1 MQGAVSGEAHPLGS
15 FAWLRMTGWFYWIA
29 TANGNRSSLIMLK
42 FPAFLALLL
51 ALLAIGRAADTSA
64 TLNPLAESYVKLA
77 LAAGVH
83 DGDYVD
89 AYYGPPAWRTA
100 AEAEKLPLADVR
112 ARLDALSK
120 DLAKADASKFDDM
133 GRRRYAY
140 LSKLVAA
147 LSTRLSVIAGG
158 KFPFDDESLLIY
170 DTVAPKQTSAYYESV
185 LAELSKALPGEGPVG
200 PRYQAFRNQF
210 VIPPAKLDTVFKA
223 AIAEARA
230 RTLKKIPLP
239 EGEKFTLEY
248 VKNKP
253 WSGYNW
259 YQGNAHSVIQINTDL
274 PIFIDRA
281 VDLAAHEGYPGHHV
295 YSTLLEQKLLKER
308 GWVEFSVNPLFGPNA
323 IVAEGSA
330 NYGIDVAFPGAEKLA
345 FERDVLFPLAGLDP
359 AKAAEYARVQELTK
373 KLSFAGNEAARR
385 YLNGEITAAEAATW
399 LEKYALMEPARAQQ
413 RVRFMDKYRSYVITY
428 NHGLKLVGDS
438 VEKQAKGDRDKRWE
452 VFTELISTPQVPSG
466 LK

>member
-1 MQGAVSGEAHPLGS
+1 MNSVVKTPVRLAMA
-15 FAWLRMTGWFYWIA
+15 A
-29 TANGNRSSLIMLK
+29 
-42 FPAFLALLL
+42 LAL
-51 ALLAIGRAADTSA
+51 AAMMPFAVAADKPVMNA
-64 TLNPLAESYVKLA
+64 LAETYVKLA

-89 AYYGPPAWRTA
+89 AYYGPPEWRTA
-100 AEAEKLPLADVR
+100 AEAEKLPLAEVR
-112 ARLDALSK
+112 ARLETLGR
-120 DLAKADASKFDDM
+120 DLAKVDTAGFDSL
-133 GRRRYAY
+133 GRQRHAY
-140 LSKLVAA
+140 LSKLVGA
-147 LSTRLSVIAGG
+147 LSTRLAIVAGG

-170 DTVAPKQTSAYYESV
+170 DTVAPRQDASHYEAV
-185 LAELSKALPGEGPVG
+185 VAELNKALPGEGPVAA
-200 PRYQAFRNQF
+200 RYQAFRNQF
-210 VIPPAKLDTVFKA
+210 IIPPEKLDAVFQA

-230 RTLKKIPLP
+230 RTLKRIPLP
-239 EGEKFTLEY
+239 ADEKFTLEY

-253 WSGYNW
+253 WGGYNW

-323 IVAEGSA
+323 IIAEGSA
-330 NYGIDVAFPGAEKLA
+330 NYGIEVAFPGAEKLA

-359 AKAAEYARVQELTK
+359 ARAEEYARVQELTK
-373 KLSFAGNEAARR
+373 KLSFAGNEAARL
-385 YLNGEITAAEAATW
+385 YLNGEISAAEAVTW

-438 VEKQAKGDRDKRWE
+438 VEQQAKGDRDKRWE
-452 VFTELISTPQVPSG
+452 VFTELISTPQLPSG